1 MTLLAKRTIGMIGAI
16 LLVVG
21 AIAFWKY
28 YTIRTLI
35 AKMSAQKPQPTA
47 VSSIKATE
55 EVWQDR
61 RHAVGSLAAV
71 QGVTVCNEL
80 PGTVQRIAFE
90 SGSQVSQGDLLIQLD
105 TSVDAAQVRGLEAQA
120 TLARVNLDRAQ
131 GLRNSNTN
139 AQTEL
144 DTAQAQFQQGQ
155 AAVDTLKANIA
166 KKSIT
171 APFAGQLG
179 LRQANLGQY
188 LAAGTAIVTLQAM
201 DPIYVN
207 FAVPQQEGVELKPGQ
222 AVEVHID
229 AYPDAVFAGAINAV
243 NAKVDD
249 ATRNLQVQATV
260 PNAKALLRPGMFAIV
275 DVVLPLQRKLI
286 TLPQSTIVYNPYGN
300 AVYVVEKSKEATAA
314 EPAGAG
320 ALIVRQ
326 RFVQLG
332 ETRGDQVAVLK
343 GVQAGEEIVTSGQL
357 KLRNG
362 AAVAINNSVIPENN
376 PAPTLPNN

>member
-1 MTLLAKRTIGMIGAI
+1 MTLLAKRSIGMLAAI

-35 AKMSAQKPQPTA
+35 AKMSAQKPPPTV
-47 VSSIKATE
+47 VSSIKAVE
-55 EVWQDR
+55 EVWQER

-71 QGVTVCNEL
+71 QGVTVSNEL
-80 PGTVQRIAFE
+80 PGTVQSIAFE
-90 SGSQVSQGDLLIQLD
+90 SGTLVKQGDLLVQLD
-105 TSVDAAQVRGLEAQA
+105 VTNDQAQLRGLEAQA
-120 TLARVNLDRAQ
+120 TLARVNLDRAK

-139 AQTEL
+139 AQTDL
-144 DTAQAQFQQGQ
+144 DTAEAQHQQAQ

-166 KKSIT
+166 KKTIT

-179 LRQANLGQY
+179 LRQVNLGQY

-207 FAVPQQEGVELKPGQ
+207 FTVPQQDVVNLSPKQ
-222 AVEVHID
+222 SVQVSID
-229 AYPDAVFAGAINAV
+229 AYPGEAFDGAINAI

-249 ATRNLQVQATV
+249 ATRNLAVQATLG
-260 PNAKALLRPGMFAIV
+260 NAGGKLKPGMFGAV
-275 DVVLPLQRKLI
+275 DVLLPRQARLI
-286 TLPQSTIVYNPYGN
+286 TLPQATIVYNPYGN
-300 AVYVVEKSKEATAA
+300 AVYIVEKSKEA
-314 EPAGAG
+314 AGAG
-320 ALIVRQ
+320 ALIARQ

-343 GVQAGEEIVTSGQL
+343 GVQAGDEVVTSGQI

-362 AAVAINNSVIPENN
+362 AAVAINNSVTPENN